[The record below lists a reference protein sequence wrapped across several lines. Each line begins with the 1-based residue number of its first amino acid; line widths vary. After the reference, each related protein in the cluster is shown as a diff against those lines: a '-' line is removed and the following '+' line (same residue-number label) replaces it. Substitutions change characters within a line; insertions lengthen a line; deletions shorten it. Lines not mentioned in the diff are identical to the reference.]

1 MITTHKFLLLPLLVC
16 FAGGPLSSAQET
28 AAEHLARVQAEAALI
43 KAEAEIASSR
53 SSIAKSR
60 AETLTTNFPT
70 NKVTPLDGT
79 ATVQDLS
86 FPPQLLAYSASEQ
99 MISSVTAK
107 LCAVIGRKAKG
118 ARVLIYQA
126 GESLTPSRAAY
137 KQLVSRTG
145 DINTSLTKLQGEF
158 GLAQVRLQQL
168 PGPAKAAAGY
178 IEDAKTALA
187 GPKPTPA
194 PTVGPKIFMHQEAMN
209 LVDGLQPANEGIT
222 AINSTLQS
230 VLQLIALFRTNTDI
244 KGTSLNLDVEA
255 LLAQYAH
262 ALQNSGSGII
272 VEYPS
277 LMVMEDSPLLSAIGT
292 MAGNANLLATRPAEI
307 DVMIGSLGT
316 RQKEVEE
323 QIKSQLPLGTPPS
336 EELKKQQSLALELAQ
351 KDYQALAVAVLP
363 DLKQRITNSAS
374 LATTL
379 DKSLQT
385 VDDKTGIAPLSAIV
399 KLEAAM
405 LALAR
410 PNAYSLLVKVVN
422 GGGAT
427 RTDRNLFT
435 GTKITHLGG
444 AVFITT
450 LVSNAGQILYTDVSK
465 GFLGYS
471 KLASTGGVV
480 RQDLRNDSGAH

>member
-1 MITTHKFLLLPLLVC
+1 MTTAHKFRLLPLLLS
-16 FAGGPLSSAQET
+16 FACAPRASAQEI
-28 AAEHLARVQAEAALI
+28 AAEHLARVQAEAALV

-53 SSIAKSR
+53 ASMAKSR
-60 AETLTTNFPT
+60 ADTVTANFPT

-79 ATVQDLS
+79 ATVSDFA

-118 ARVLIYQA
+118 ARVLVYQA
-126 GESLTPSRAAY
+126 GDSLTSSRAAY
-137 KQLVSRTG
+137 RQLVARTG
-145 DINTSLTKLQGEF
+145 DINTSLVKLQGEF
-158 GLAQVRLQQL
+158 GLAQVRIQQL
-168 PGPAKAAAGY
+168 PGPAKAAARY
-178 IEDAKTALA
+178 IEDAKNALA
-187 GPKPTPA
+187 GPKPSPA
-194 PTVGPKIFMHQEAMN
+194 APSVGPNVFMHTEGMSFIG
-209 LVDGLQPANEGIT
+209 GLQTANEGIT

-244 KGTSLNLDVEA
+244 KGTSITLDVDA

-262 ALQNSGSGII
+262 ALQNSGSGIR

-277 LMVMEDSPLLSAIGT
+277 LMVVDDSPLLSAVGT
-292 MAGNANLLATRPAEI
+292 MAGNASLLATRPAEI
-307 DVMIGSLGT
+307 DVMVGGLGT
-316 RQKEVEE
+316 REKEVEE

-336 EELKKQQSLALELAQ
+336 EELKNQQGLALDLAQ
-351 KDYQALAVAVLP
+351 KEYQALAVAVLP
-363 DLKQRITNSAS
+363 DLKQRITNSVS

-385 VDDKTGIAPLSAIV
+385 ADDKTGVAPLSAIV

-405 LALAR
+405 LALAQ

-427 RTDRNLFT
+427 KTDRNLFT

-450 LVSNAGQILYTDVSK
+450 LVSNAGRVLYTDVSK

-471 KLASTGGVV
+471 KLASTGGIV
-480 RQDLRNDSGAH
+480 RQDLR